1 MAGVKSM
8 PMEGLDCRHR
18 DTELPSDYR
27 VLSNGMTE
35 HEKLSRTP
43 GHRILGD
50 LAKLSGV

>member
-27 VLSNGMTE
+27 
-35 HEKLSRTP
+35 
-43 GHRILGD
+43 
-50 LAKLSGV
+50 